1 MKILILGMNVSLRG
15 AFDFLCL
22 LLEKILN
29 FAKCKWSLIRIC
41 GCENIPLYYSWR
53 DEAIWIKV
61 KVGTFEN
68 FINIC
73 IGKKSHKRSIFL
85 ATYLLLSNFVLELLT
100 KIYKQFLFSNFPL
113 FHYFFHFA
121 NKVWGKH
128 HFTNQ
133 YFKLST
139 KLVTKWDVSLN
150 SWDSL
155 MLPNFS
161 VRQLCEVSFYQKF
174 YLAFIR
180 VPFLC

>member
-85 ATYLLLSNFVLELLT
+85 ATCFYLTS
-100 KIYKQFLFSNFPL
+100 FSSYWQKYTNSFC
-113 FHYFFHFA
+113 FQIFHFSIT
-121 NKVWGKH
+121 
-128 HFTNQ
+128 F
-133 YFKLST
+133 ST
-139 KLVTKWDVSLN
+139 SQIKFGESTTLPINISN
-150 SWDSL
+150 S
-155 MLPNFS
+155 
-161 VRQLCEVSFYQKF
+161 RQNWWQNET
-174 YLAFIR
+174 
-180 VPFLC
+180 